1 MTRLVDPQAREVE
14 TLTAL
19 AAFTGRDILEL
30 GCGDG
35 RTGRR
40 LSATASSVLG
50 VDPDPALIARA
61 AAAARDAGRTNCRYL
76 ATDTLDLDLPPES
89 VDVALFSRSL

>member
-1 MTRLVDPQAREVE
+1 MTRWVDPQAREVE
-14 TLTAL
+14 ILIAL
-19 AAFTGRDILEL
+19 ASFAGRDILEL

-40 LSATASSVLG
+40 LSEMARSVLA
-50 VDPDPALIARA
+50 VDSDPAVIAKAEA
-61 AAAARDAGRTNCRYL
+61 AAHDAGRKNCRYL
-76 ATDTLDLDLPPES
+76 VHDSGDLDLPPES

>member
-14 TLTAL
+14 TLIAL
-19 AAFTGRDILEL
+19 ASFAGRDILEL

-40 LSATASSVLG
+40 LSEMARSVLA
-50 VDPDPALIARA
+50 VDSDPAVIAKAEA
-61 AAAARDAGRTNCRYL
+61 AAHDAGRKNCRYL
-76 ATDTLDLDLPPES
+76 VHDSHDLDLPPES
-89 VDVALFSRSL
+89 ADVALFSRSL